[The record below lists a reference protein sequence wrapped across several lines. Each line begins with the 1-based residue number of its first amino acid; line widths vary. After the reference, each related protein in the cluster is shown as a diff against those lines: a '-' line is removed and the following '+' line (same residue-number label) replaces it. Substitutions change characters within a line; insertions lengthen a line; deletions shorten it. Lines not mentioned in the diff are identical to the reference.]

1 MPKNKNVNNPKTK
14 PPTQSFEEKELDI
27 LRAAV
32 DKAEERQGKATA
44 QAPEIRK
51 IIEILETFLKRKHL
65 ICYGGTAINN
75 ILPEYDQFYDKD
87 VEIPDYDF
95 YSSNALHDA
104 KELADIYNA
113 MGYNDVEARAAVHVG
128 TYKVFV
134 NFIPVADVTQMDSPL
149 FKVVLKESIKING
162 IHYAPPNFLRMAV
175 YKELSRPMGD
185 ISRWEKVYK
194 RLVLL
199 NKHYPLKNPHCNAV
213 KFMRDFEGTSED
225 SSLIYDT
232 VKDTMIDLGLVFIG
246 GFASSLYGKYM
257 PKEQQ
262 QYIRKVP
269 DFDVLADDPKLAT
282 TIIKERLNA
291 AGFKNIKV
299 YKKPG
304 VGEII
309 APHYEVVVDNDTVCF
324 IYKPQ
329 ACHSYN
335 TIRLGQNTV
344 KVATIDTMLNFF
356 LAFIYADR
364 PYYDKDRILCMA
376 QYLFEVQEKNRLE
389 QKGLLKRFSINCY
402 GNTSENLETI
412 RAVKAEKFKE
422 LKGKK
427 GTKEYEEYFLRYT
440 PGEKNVKGEKTED
453 KKMKTVK
460 KEKEPILKNNTIK
473 NNTIKNN
480 TIKNKKHNFKSEK
493 RMKKKRTRKYRNNDF
508 LF

>member
-1 MPKNKNVNNPKTK
+1 MPKSSKRKKHYNEPFYKEEQKTMTRTTTK
-14 PPTQSFEEKELDI
+14 TSASCEAVKQTFEEKELDI
-27 LRAAV
+27 LRNAV
-32 DKAEERQGKATA
+32 DKAEVRQGKAIA
-44 QAPEIRK
+44 QSPEILK
-51 IIEILETFLKRKHL
+51 IIDILETFLKRKRL

-95 YSSNALHDA
+95 YSANALTDA
-104 KELADIYNA
+104 KELADIYNK

-134 NFIPVADVTQMDSPL
+134 NFIPVADVTQMENKL

-162 IHYAPPNFLRMAV
+162 IHYAPPNYLRMGV

-199 NKHYPLKNPHCNAV
+199 NKHYPLKNPHCNSV
-213 KFMRDFEGTSED
+213 KFMRDFEGNSAD
-225 SSLIYDT
+225 SGLIYET

-262 QYIRKVP
+262 QYIQKVP

-291 AGFKNIKV
+291 VGFKNIKI
-299 YKKPG
+299 YKNPG

-309 APHYEVVVDNDTVCF
+309 APHYEVVVNNDTVCF
-324 IYKPQ
+324 IYEPV

-335 TIRLGQNTV
+335 NIRLGNNTV

-356 LAFIYADR
+356 LAFLYADR

-376 QYLFEVQEKNRLE
+376 QYLFQVQEKNRLE

-402 GNTSENLETI
+402 GNTSESIETI
-412 RAVKAEKFKE
+412 RANKAEKFKE

-440 PGEKNVKGEKTED
+440 PGEKDKGKKDSAVVEPAKT
-453 KKMKTVK
+453 KKK
-460 KEKEPILKNNTIK
+460 KTIK
-473 NNTIKNN
+473 RA
-480 TIKNKKHNFKSEK
+480 NKK
-493 RMKKKRTRKYRNNDF
+493 KKGTRKANEF
-508 LF
+508 LY

>member
-1 MPKNKNVNNPKTK
+1 MPKHKTLSNVKKENCK
-14 PPTQSFEEKELDI
+14 PQQTFEEKELDI

-32 DKAEERQGKATA
+32 DTAEERQGKKMA
-44 QAPEIRK
+44 QAPEILK
-51 IIEILETFLKRKHL
+51 IIDILETFLKKKHL

-75 ILPEYDQFYDKD
+75 ILPEYDQFYNKD

-95 YSSNALHDA
+95 YSANALSDA

-134 NFIPVADVTQMDSPL
+134 NFIPVADVTQMESKL
-149 FKVVLKESIKING
+149 FKVVLKDSVKMNG

-199 NKHYPLKNPHCNAV
+199 NKHYPLKNAHCNAV

-225 SSLIYDT
+225 SSLIYET

-262 QYIRKVP
+262 QFIRKVP
-269 DFDVLADDPKLAT
+269 DFDVLADDPKMAT

-291 AGFKNIKV
+291 VGFKNVKI

-324 IYKPQ
+324 IYEPL

-335 TIRLGQNTV
+335 TIKLGRNTV

-364 PYYDKDRILCMA
+364 PYYDNDRILCMA
-376 QYLFEVQEKNRLE
+376 QYLFEVQAKNRLE

-402 GNTSENLETI
+402 GNTSENIETI
-412 RAVKAEKFKE
+412 RANKAEKFKE

-427 GTKEYEEYFLRYT
+427 GSKEYEEYFLRYT
-440 PGEKNVKGEKTED
+440 PGEKEKGANNKMKSNKTIPKEKTKMTPREKTKMTPREKTRRT
-453 KKMKTVK
+453 KKRGT
-460 KEKEPILKNNTIK
+460 
-473 NNTIKNN
+473 
-480 TIKNKKHNFKSEK
+480 
-493 RMKKKRTRKYRNNDF
+493 KKKRSDDYF
-508 LF
+508 F

>member
-1 MPKNKNVNNPKTK
+1 MTKSSKRKKHYKEPFYKEEKEQSYKTK
-14 PPTQSFEEKELDI
+14 TRSKPSCEAVKQSFEEKELDI
-27 LRAAV
+27 LRNAV
-32 DKAEERQGKATA
+32 DKAEERQGKAIA
-44 QAPEIRK
+44 QAPEILK
-51 IIEILETFLKRKHL
+51 IIDILETFLKRKRL

-95 YSSNALHDA
+95 YTANALADA
-104 KELADIYNA
+104 KELADIYNSL
-113 MGYNDVEARAAVHVG
+113 GYNDVEARAAVHVG

-134 NFIPVADVTQMDSPL
+134 NFIPVADVTQMENKL

-162 IHYAPPNFLRMAV
+162 IHYAPPNYLRMGV

-199 NKHYPLKNPHCNAV
+199 NKHYPLKNPHCNSI

-225 SSLIYDT
+225 SGLIYET

-257 PKEQQ
+257 PREQQ
-262 QYIRKVP
+262 QYIQKVP

-291 AGFKNIKV
+291 AGFKNIKI
-299 YKKPG
+299 YKNPG

-309 APHYEVVVDNDTVCF
+309 APHYEVVVNNDTVCF
-324 IYKPQ
+324 VYEPLS
-329 ACHSYN
+329 CHSYN
-335 TIRLGQNTV
+335 TIRLGNNTI

-356 LAFIYADR
+356 LAFLYADR

-376 QYLFEVQEKNRLE
+376 QYLFQVQEKNRLE

-402 GNTSENLETI
+402 GNTSDNIETI
-412 RAVKAEKFKE
+412 RAEKAEKFKE
-422 LKGKK
+422 LKGKR
-427 GTKEYEEYFLRYT
+427 GTKEYDEYFLRYT
-440 PGEKNVKGEKTED
+440 PGEKEKGKDSSVKT
-453 KKMKTVK
+453 KKK
-460 KEKEPILKNNTIK
+460 TIK
-473 NNTIKNN
+473 KTIK
-480 TIKNKKHNFKSEK
+480 
-493 RMKKKRTRKYRNNDF
+493 KKKKTRKVNEF
-508 LF
+508 LY